1 MSEYID
7 EERLYSGIFSVNAIS
22 SNWKKN
28 SIFGIH
34 WKCGLTKIKLWRL
47 WFPFSDDMSK
57 LRHSFK
63 WHEWTHNTQA
73 RSHGGIQGQCPPQ
86 IICTLLNFLMPR
98 KIRFKHEIKTK
109 TFPQKVLNF
118 ASKPQKLATGLIT
131 LLDYIKLRWYH
142 PYFEITLRVA
152 DQRISLLSW
161 K

>member
-1 MSEYID
+1 
-7 EERLYSGIFSVNAIS
+7 
-22 SNWKKN
+22 
-28 SIFGIH
+28 
-34 WKCGLTKIKLWRL
+34 
-47 WFPFSDDMSK
+47 
-57 LRHSFK
+57 
-63 WHEWTHNTQA
+63 
-73 RSHGGIQGQCPPQ
+73 
-86 IICTLLNFLMPR
+86 MPR